1 MAAIDRKTITI
12 YVVKKA
18 KRYSFV
24 RSMGSM
30 AIHNN
35 QSSIRR
41 IIGLRLRVIYIYK
54 PEICDIIICSTV
66 MQYNKIPVGRMLEF
80 IKKPLSL
87 KVFLYCCNPTENWWG
102 TVGRT

>member
-1 MAAIDRKTITI
+1 MAAMGREITTT
-12 YVVKKA
+12 YVIKKA
-18 KRYSFV
+18 KRHPFA

-41 IIGLRLRVIYIYK
+41 IIGLRLRVVYIYK
-54 PEICDIIICSTV
+54 PGICDIIIRPTIMRC
-66 MQYNKIPVGRMLEF
+66 NKIPVGRVLEF

-87 KVFLYCCNPTENWWG
+87 EVFTFENDS
-102 TVGRT
+102 RN